1 MPAYVATMVWF
12 PAGNVEIVRVATP
25 EDSAAV
31 PITCGPSR
39 KVTVPVGEAVAF
51 VAFTLAVRLS
61 AEPRWTV
68 FDDAV
73 SVVEVLTTTALT
85 VTVTEPEAEGLKPL
99 DPA

>member
-1 MPAYVATMVWF
+1 
-12 PAGNVEIVRVATP
+12 
-25 EDSAAV
+25 
-31 PITCGPSR
+31 
-39 KVTVPVGEAVAF
+39 
-51 VAFTLAVRLS
+51 
-61 AEPRWTV
+61 V